1 MFTAILCAV
10 ALAAAYAAGVYTGLS
25 KDKIIAFA
33 KGLKAKVGL

>member
-1 MFTAILCAV
+1 MTVLICI
-10 ALAAAYAAGVYTGLS
+10 AAAAIFAAGVYTGLS

>member
-1 MFTAILCAV
+1 MLTAALC
-10 ALAAAYAAGVYTGLS
+10 AAAYAAGVYTGLS